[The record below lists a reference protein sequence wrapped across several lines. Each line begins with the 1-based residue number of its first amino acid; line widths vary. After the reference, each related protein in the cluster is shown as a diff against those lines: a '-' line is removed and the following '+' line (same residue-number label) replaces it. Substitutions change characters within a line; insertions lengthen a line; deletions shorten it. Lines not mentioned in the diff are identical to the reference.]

1 MDVTMLRLSENNYIE
16 KMKRHAHAR
25 MKYFHIIINGGVWVQ
40 TIIHILSLEMAY
52 VQILLSNFFFGVNES
67 FYHIFTNNPTILYR
81 LKRYLSTNHMS
92 PIEWMISLGNW
103 IRVWKQQFRCQAIC
117 YLYLVCDHLLTCL
130 NVWHGE
136 NEIIKTDKIWII
148 PTRHMNM
155 SFKKSH
161 HPNIWVWMQ

>member
-1 MDVTMLRLSENNYIE
+1 MNLS
-16 KMKRHAHAR
+16 
-25 MKYFHIIINGGVWVQ
+25 II
-40 TIIHILSLEMAY
+40 S
-52 VQILLSNFFFGVNES
+52 SR
-67 FYHIFTNNPTILYR
+67 NPTILYR
-81 LKRYLSTNHMS
+81 LKRYLSTNYVS

-136 NEIIKTDKIWII
+136 NEIIETDKIWII
-148 PTRHMNM
+148 LNRHMNM

-161 HPNIWVWMQ
+161 HPNIWVWVLVNVLNNFSLPSYKTIMIKNLWPFYFHKAKDVESCRNIFTFSIISLIPRSWIPAKSMVLFVP